1 MKATQLDSIL
11 RDYEHTE
18 EQEAIMSDTISKKKD
33 VCTLE
38 MQQLMYQYITTI
50 S

>member
-18 EQEAIMSDTISKKKD
+18 EQEAIMSDTIGKKKE
-33 VCTLE
+33 VCMNGYE
-38 MQQLMYQYITTI
+38 G
-50 S
+50 